1 MSKVCIF
8 LADGFEEIEGLT
20 VVDMLRRADIEIS
33 MVSVTGSLNIRG
45 SHDICLSADVLFED
59 ADFSDTEMF
68 ILPGGMPG
76 TLNLK
81 AHEALCAL
89 LKSACQNDKYVA
101 AICAAPIVLG
111 SLGILEGKKA
121 TCYPAADL
129 EAQLTGAEHLSVP
142 VVTDGKIIT
151 SRGMGTAI
159 EFAAV
164 LIEKL
169 KGQETADALLQS
181 IVYRVG

>member
-1 MSKVCIF
+1 MSKVSIF

-20 VVDMLRRADIEIS
+20 VVDLLRRADIDIE
-33 MVSVTGSLNIRG
+33 MVSITG
-45 SHDICLSADVLFED
+45 CLTIHGAHGIDVSADVLFEN
-59 ADFSDTEMF
+59 ADFSATELF
-68 ILPGGMPG
+68 VLPGGMPG

-81 AHEALCAL
+81 AHEALGEL
-89 LKSACQNDKYVA
+89 LTAAFKAGKYVA

-111 SLGILEGKKA
+111 HLGILKGKKA

-129 EAQLTGAEHLSVP
+129 EAQLTGAEHLPVP
-142 VVTDGKIIT
+142 VVTDGNVIT

-164 LIEKL
+164 LIAKL
-169 KGQETADALLQS
+169 KNQETADELLES
-181 IVYRVG
+181 IVYRV

>member
-1 MSKVCIF
+1 MSKVSIF

-33 MVSVTGSLNIRG
+33 MISVTGSLNIRG
-45 SHDICLSADVLFED
+45 SHGINITADALFENT
-59 ADFSDTEMF
+59 DFTDTEMF
-68 ILPGGMPG
+68 VLPGGMPG

-89 LKSACQNDKYVA
+89 LKSACQKDKYVA

-164 LIEKL
+164 LIEKF
-169 KGQETADALLQS
+169 KGRADADKLLES
-181 IVYRVG
+181 IVYRAL